1 MGKCNGIDVT
11 ETLPESKVSFCM
23 MYGLDKVL
31 LCHPSIIAV
40 VILLSKSR
48 IVLSI

>member
-1 MGKCNGIDVT
+1 MCNCNGIDVT
-11 ETLPESKVSFCM
+11 ETLPEAKVSFRM

-40 VILLSKSR
+40 ILLSKSS